1 MGTQDV
7 ISTINLSLWRAL
19 RIPCLF
25 NLIPYCPCHSSARK
39 TFFLSGI
46 MCTLFKLQTGTQS
59 QRFSDLIIFDFA
71 ISKYLVHAP
80 SNWLF

>member
-7 ISTINLSLWRAL
+7 TSTINLSLWRAL

-25 NLIPYCPCHSSARK
+25 DFIPYCPCHSSACK

-46 MCTLFKLQTGTQS
+46 TCTQFKLQTGAQS
-59 QRFSDLIIFDFA
+59 QRFRDLIIFDFA

-80 SNWLF
+80 SSWLF